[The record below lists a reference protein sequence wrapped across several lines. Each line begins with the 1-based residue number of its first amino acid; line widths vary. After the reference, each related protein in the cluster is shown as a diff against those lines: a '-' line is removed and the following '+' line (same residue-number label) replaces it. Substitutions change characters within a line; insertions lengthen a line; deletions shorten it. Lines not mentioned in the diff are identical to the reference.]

1 MYGFL
6 LRPKWLAFH
15 ILVFGSVALMISLGF
30 WQLRR
35 LDERKEFNAL
45 VTERIDQP
53 PVPLD
58 SILDDVESD
67 PSAYEWRQVT
77 MSGTWLPG
85 QVIWFN
91 RTQDGATGDN
101 VLTAL
106 DGSDG
111 TDGTTV
117 IVNRGFVSVAEVVTD
132 PPTGEVRVLGRIR
145 TSQEHQR
152 GGLTDSTTGPLTEIR
167 RVDVARLAPQLPGDV
182 APFYLDLVDSIPPIA
197 ETAPLPTP
205 LPTLDEGP
213 HLSYAVQWFIFSIA
227 VIVGWVLAIRKSL
240 ATRRRQLAL
249 TDEAGEP
256 GSEDFPASTL
266 DASTTTST

>member
-45 VTERIDQP
+45 VTERIEQP
-53 PVPLD
+53 PIALD

-67 PSAYEWRQVT
+67 PAAFEWRQVT

-106 DGSDG
+106 EGSQG

-132 PPTGEVRVLGRIR
+132 PPSGEVQVLGRIR
-145 TSQEHQR
+145 TAQQRQR

-167 RVDVARLAPQLPGDV
+167 RVDIARLAPQLPGEV
-182 APFYLDLVDSIPPIA
+182 APFYLDLVESIPPVA
-197 ETAPLPTP
+197 ESAPLPTP
-205 LPTLDEGP
+205 LPALDDGP

-249 TDEAGEP
+249 TDAADEP
-256 GSEDFPASTL
+256 ARAEPPASSV
-266 DASTTTST
+266 DAAATTPT